1 MGIVGMPGFPGGPG
15 TKVSYLVVVFFLVL
29 ALNERFELKI
39 KVFGF
44 CYNE

>member
-15 TKVSYLVVVFFLVL
+15 MKVSYLVVVFFLVL